1 MSSAAETIGIKLAS
15 ALLLQHGELS
25 LEDIQAMPFL
35 IQPGEV
41 ETVIKSL
48 LSTFNVEVYQKMVT
62 SYPTPQWEQV
72 IRLRGVQQ
80 EPRASSSL
88 QEAC

>member
-1 MSSAAETIGIKLAS
+1 MSSAAEAIGIKLAS
-15 ALLLQHGELS
+15 ALLLQYGEIS

-35 IQPGEV
+35 IQPNEV

-48 LSTFNVEVYQKMVT
+48 LGTFNVEVYQKMVT

-72 IRLRGVQQ
+72 IRLRGEQHEHRSGVL
-80 EPRASSSL
+80 PITK
-88 QEAC
+88 